1 MGLRGINY
9 IYSGVLN
16 LDTGNMPVYYD
27 FDTTSGTKYN
37 SVNFASFFI
46 GEDKNI
52 ISDNNASII
61 GNTSSFTGNG
71 SSGNFSYGYLSLD
84 NKNDLFSSNFA
95 IFASQEKCYT
105 GDAALFSC
113 LKGDTVKSGYC
124 FGINS
129 ANKMYFQYFDNQKQ
143 KYNIQTSLLQ
153 LSDKNLINFR
163 KVSNSLY
170 FSIYDNGSKTFKTEV
185 KSVDSE
191 SILPSNE
198 FLIGS
203 GENQK
208 NYSGYIDE
216 FLYLTENISN
226 LDANM
231 LASGFW
237 SDTKSGNAF
246 LIQSGVTGGI
256 SGYNYQQTG
265 LTGILST
272 NNVLTGTGY
281 TTGYI
286 DIYQYIPETGVI
298 SPGETKIEFLENLP
312 TYCTSQD
319 EIPIY
324 REVTTLDTTGVIG
337 LLRQFS
343 GTDDVIEGQ
352 DIYQTVYVTGFIS
365 SGLFQ
370 IPIYNTGKTDVSGF
384 SNILSGDRQR
394 LSEYGMSD
402 IIYLKKYFDQSFGQE
417 QSGINNF
424 DSLALYEK
432 EDDYSNEF
440 KSFDFLNKTALR
452 SLNGLGFKIDQKYD
466 GSEFS
471 IFSNGLFKFSNS
483 EIGSAGDD
491 NFYKSGSIQESII
504 LLSGNNSGAKIFYDA
519 EDFAIKQVFSGT
531 NSISVHNNI
540 FFKNGYKLI
549 SGIDYTGNAVDN
561 SFTPIKSSDLQKEI
575 LAIEFRT
582 QSGQS
587 QSIVEPS
594 LGKFFRGSSTNYF
607 GRLRV
612 GEDFLLEISKCSDLL
627 SNKSQLVPSG
637 IKPLFSN
644 KEYENILS
652 TGLIEGSY
660 ITGASGFFS
669 L

>member
-9 IYSGVLN
+9 IYSGVLK

-46 GEDKNI
+46 GEDKDV
-52 ISDNNASII
+52 ISTNNASIV
-61 GNTSSFTGNG
+61 GNASSFTGNG
-71 SSGNFSYGYLSLD
+71 ASGDFSYGYLSLD
-84 NKNDLFSSNFA
+84 NDQDLFSADFTM
-95 IFASQEKCYT
+95 FMSQEKCYT
-105 GDAALFSC
+105 GDGILFSC
-113 LKGDTVKSGYC
+113 LKGEDTKSGYS

-129 ANKMYFQYFDNQKQ
+129 ANKMYFEHFDNQRQ

-153 LSDKNLINFR
+153 LSDKNLIR
-163 KVSNSLY
+163 LKRVDDSIY
-170 FSIYDNGSKTFKTEV
+170 FSVYNNNNKSFETET
-185 KSVDSE
+185 KNVDSNL
-191 SILPSNE
+191 ILPSNE

-208 NYSGYIDE
+208 SYSGFIDE
-216 FLYLTENISN
+216 FIYIKENVSN
-226 LDANM
+226 VDSDM

-256 SGYNYQQTG
+256 SGYDYQQTG
-265 LTGILST
+265 STGILST
-272 NNVLTGTGY
+272 SNILTGTGY
-281 TTGYI
+281 TTGYV

-312 TYCTSQD
+312 AYCTSED
-319 EIPIY
+319 ETPIY
-324 REVTTLDTTGVIG
+324 RKVTTLDTTGVIG

-343 GTDDVIEGQ
+343 GTDQVINGQ
-352 DIYQTVYVTGFIS
+352 DIYQTVYVTGFVS
-365 SGLFQ
+365 SGLSSV
-370 IPIYNTGKTDVSGF
+370 PIYNTGNNDISGF
-384 SNILSGDRQR
+384 QTIMSGDREK
-394 LSEYGMSD
+394 LSEYGMND
-402 IIYLKKYFDQSFGQE
+402 VIYLKSYFDQSFGQE

-432 EDDYSNEF
+432 QDDYSNEF
-440 KSFDFLNKTALR
+440 KNFNFLNKTALT
-452 SLNGLGFKIDQKYD
+452 SLDGIGFRVDQKYD

-483 EIGSAGDD
+483 EIVSAGND
-491 NFYKSGSIQESII
+491 NFYKSGSIQESKII
-504 LLSGNNSGAKIFYDA
+504 LSGNNTGAKIFYDA
-519 EDFAIKQVFSGT
+519 EDFATKQVFSGT
-531 NSISVHNNI
+531 NSISVHSNV

-549 SGIDYTGNAVDN
+549 SGTDYTGNAADN
-561 SFTPIKSSDLQKEI
+561 SFTVVKTSDSTKEI
-575 LAIEFRT
+575 LAIGFRT

-587 QSIVEPS
+587 QSDIKTS

-612 GEDFLLEISKCSDLL
+612 GENSFMETSECSDLL
-627 SNKSQLVPSG
+627 HNKSQLVSSG
-637 IKPLFSN
+637 IKPLFLN
-644 KEYENILS
+644 KKYETVSL
-652 TGLIEGSY
+652 TGIIEDSY
-660 ITGASGFFS
+660 ITGVSGFFS